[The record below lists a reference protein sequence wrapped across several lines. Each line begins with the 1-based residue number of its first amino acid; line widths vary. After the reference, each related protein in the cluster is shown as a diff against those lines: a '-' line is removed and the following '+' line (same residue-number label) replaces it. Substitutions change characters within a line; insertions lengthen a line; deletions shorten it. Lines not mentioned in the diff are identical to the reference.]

1 MAEFC
6 LLSEAAK
13 KFLFAR
19 EVYYVED
26 NYVMFRCLLGIAVVT
41 LGCGVHY
48 WLNSALNSLKE
59 MKLHL
64 KMMETSG
71 KNKAI
76 IIDEFRNMLEFRA
89 WRHSR
94 LTFILVSVVFIQI
107 YRLLNNFYNF
117 ELEKSADE
125 KVAQLGPEYRKG
137 GVEYY
142 KKLVNAGRYSR
153 MLGETDKLDSDGN
166 VIQGKYRVL
175 FKHVPSTQ
183 RYLYFV
189 KMAEQDE
196 EVASNNS

>member
-1 MAEFC
+1 MAKFC

-26 NYVMFRCLLGIAVVT
+26 NYVMFRCILGIAVVT
-41 LGCGVHY
+41 IGCGVHY
-48 WLNSALNSLKE
+48 LLNSALTSLKE
-59 MKLHL
+59 MKLHI

-71 KNKAI
+71 KKKSKI
-76 IIDEFRNMLEFRA
+76 VDDFRNILEIRA

-107 YRLLNNFYNF
+107 YRLINNFYNY
-117 ELEKSADE
+117 ELERSADE

-137 GVEYY
+137 GLEYY
-142 KKLVNAGRYSR
+142 GKLVNAGKYIRL
-153 MLGETDKLDSDGN
+153 LGETDGLDINGN
-166 VIQGKYRVL
+166 LIQGKYPVL

-183 RYLYFV
+183 RYMYFV
-189 KMAEQDE
+189 KMAEKDE
-196 EVASNNS
+196 KVTNNNS